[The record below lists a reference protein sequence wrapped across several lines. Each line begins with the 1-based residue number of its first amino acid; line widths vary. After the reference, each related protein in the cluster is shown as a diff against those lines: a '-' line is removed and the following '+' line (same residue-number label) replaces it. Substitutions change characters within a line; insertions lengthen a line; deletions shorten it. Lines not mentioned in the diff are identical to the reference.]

1 MNRRFIA
8 LTLFLLFTLPSVAI
22 GQAQIAPAPC
32 TSPGISFWKLLDAVS
47 IGYGDGRLAIS
58 KLYAVCLPT
67 QADREESPYGYDPY
81 SKSKIL
87 TLVKTTDGKV
97 LNTYVWYAQ
106 NVSGLW
112 ELSTYK
118 VVGGSQSEKPLA
130 AGNYLLEF
138 AVDDKPFTRFP
149 ISVVEGKNEDPYQP
163 AGKRYFIEGAW
174 NDYGNI
180 FYQRNDP
187 QSSLTFTTWL
197 QDKRGNEKA
206 TTTPYDAKLINLK
219 DGKAL
224 GEDSG
229 NLRLDPW
236 WLQLKLNFHAPGDKN
251 NYLKAADLLR
261 EDGRYTVRLNIDGR
275 LYGDYPFTV
284 KGGRIEF
291 QGKQIREKTNPMD
304 YIVDYLSGG
313 RYSSWWIKRE
323 TTPSR

>member
-1 MNRRFIA
+1 MNRKFIA
-8 LTLFLLFTLPSVAI
+8 PVLFLLFTLPSLAF
-22 GQAQIAPAPC
+22 GQGPISPAPC
-32 TSPGISFWKLLDAVS
+32 TSPGISFSKLIES
-47 IGYGDGRLAIS
+47 IGIGYGDGRLTMG

-67 QADREESPYGYDPY
+67 QPGREESPYGYDPD
-81 SKSKIL
+81 SASKIS

-106 NVSGLW
+106 NVGGLW

-118 VVGGSQSEKPLA
+118 VVGGSAAVKPLT

-138 AVDDKPFTRFP
+138 AIDDKPFTRFP
-149 ISVVEGKNEDPYQP
+149 FSVVEGKNDDPYQP

-187 QSSLTFTTWL
+187 QSALTFTTWL
-197 QDKRGNEKA
+197 QDKRGNEKQ
-206 TTTPYDAKLINLK
+206 TTPAYEAKVINLK
-219 DGKAL
+219 DGKSL

-229 NLRLDPW
+229 TLRLDPW
-236 WLQLKLNFHAPGDKN
+236 WLQLKLNFHPAGDKN
-251 NYLKAADLLR
+251 NYLKAGDLLR

-275 LYGDYPFTV
+275 PYGDYPFTV

-291 QGKQIREKTNPMD
+291 QGRQIREKTNPMD
-304 YIVDYLSGG
+304 HIVDYISGG

-323 TTPSR
+323 ITVSR

>member
-1 MNRRFIA
+1 MNRKVIA
-8 LTLFLLFTLPSVAI
+8 LALSLLFTLPSLAP

-47 IGYGDGRLAIS
+47 IGYNDGRLTIS

-67 QADREESPYGYDPY
+67 QPNREESPYGYDPD
-81 SKSKIL
+81 SGSKIS

-97 LNTYVWYAQ
+97 LSTYVWYAQ

-118 VVGGSQSEKPLA
+118 VVGGSQSEKPLT

-138 AVDDKPFTRFP
+138 AIDGKPFTRFP
-149 ISVVEGKNEDPYQP
+149 ISVVEGKNDDPYQA

-187 QSSLTFTTWL
+187 QSALSFTTWL
-197 QDKRGNEKA
+197 QDKRGNEKQA
-206 TTTPYDAKLINLK
+206 TPPYDAKLINLK
-219 DGKAL
+219 DGKSL

-229 NLRLDPW
+229 TLRLDPW
-236 WLQLKLNFHAPGDKN
+236 WLQLKLNLHPPGDKN

-261 EDGRYTVRLNIDGR
+261 EDGRYTVRVNIDGR

-323 TTPSR
+323 TTVSR